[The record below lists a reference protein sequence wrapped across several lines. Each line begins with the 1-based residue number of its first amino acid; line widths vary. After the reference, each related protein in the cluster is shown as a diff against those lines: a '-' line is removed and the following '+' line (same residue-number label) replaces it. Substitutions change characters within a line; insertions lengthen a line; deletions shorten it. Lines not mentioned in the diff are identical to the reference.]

1 MIEVGFVAV
10 LIVTGIIYY
19 DLLKVTD
26 KCERQESQ
34 IQAMGEWL
42 KELDKGVTDL
52 TSITTATNEDLNV
65 VVTKMVDIATRIN
78 IEQEDSDEQS
88 V

>member
-10 LIVTGIIYY
+10 LIVIGIIYY

-34 IQAMGEWL
+34 IQAIGEWL

-65 VVTKMVDIATRIN
+65 VVTKLVDIATRIN
-78 IEQEDSDEQS
+78 IEQEETENAD